1 MKNLI
6 LIFSFVLAFVTASAQ
21 ETEKDSTELTIRTWK
36 LTEDFTQT
44 STINLD
50 TVLTGFQ
57 VYNQMYNKNIY
68 PAYLGNLGTAGISNS
83 YFMRKNSELFFLQYY
98 IPYLNQ
104 PEDQIYFNTIQDV
117 YLCKDVTI
125 A

>member
-1 MKNLI
+1 MIELIFYIFTGMKNLI

-83 YFMRKNSELFFLQYY
+83 YFMRKNS
-98 IPYLNQ
+98 LNPIVPSFQ
-104 PEDQIYFNTIQDV
+104 LGRSP
-117 YLCKDVTI
+117 
-125 A
+125 